1 VKLVR
6 AITTPRTAADPA
18 ATELYE
24 VSAVRYGTRETTAS
38 DVFLNYH
45 VYREPDRPLRMDYFF
60 WVIRG
65 GQRVIVVDTGFSP
78 EGGAAR
84 GRIRL
89 MSTKDA
95 ARAAGASPDAVEQV
109 VVTHAHYDHI
119 GGLTA
124 FPDAEVIMTA
134 AEYGFW
140 TGPMAGR
147 RQFAHAAEPGE
158 LDYLRKLRDAGR
170 LTLTGERHTVAP
182 GVEMIQVGGHTPGQA
197 ILTVPTRSGRV
208 VLASDAMHYYEEL
221 DRDWPFCTVADV
233 AGMYAGFDYLRGL
246 AADPGTRVVAGHDPE
261 VLVRFPAGDENVVV
275 LS

>member
-24 VSAVRYGTRETTAS
+24 VSAVRYGTRATTAS

-65 GQRVIVVDTGFSP
+65 GQGVIVVDTGFSP
-78 EGGAAR
+78 AGGAAR
-84 GRIRL
+84 GRTQL
-89 MSTKDA
+89 MSTTDA
-95 ARAAGASPDAVEQV
+95 ARAAGISPDETEQV

-119 GGLTA
+119 GGLPA
-124 FPDAEVIMTA
+124 FPDAQVIMTA
-134 AEYGFW
+134 VEYDFW
-140 TGPMAGR
+140 TGPMADR

-182 GVEMIQVGGHTPGQA
+182 GIEMIQVGGHTPGQV
-197 ILTVPTRSGRV
+197 ILTVLTRSGRV

-221 DRDWPFCTVADV
+221 DRDWPFCTVADL
-233 AGMYAGFDYLRGL
+233 AGMYAGFDCIRGL

-261 VLVRFPAGDENVVV
+261 VLTRFPAGDENVVV